1 MRKTSLPAHESY
13 LPREVFFFGFGL
25 PVGSLP
31 AAAARA
37 FCFFVAKDPPIRQ

>member
-1 MRKTSLPAHESY
+1 
-13 LPREVFFFGFGL
+13 L

-37 FCFFVAKDPPIRQ
+37 FCFLVAKESSDRR